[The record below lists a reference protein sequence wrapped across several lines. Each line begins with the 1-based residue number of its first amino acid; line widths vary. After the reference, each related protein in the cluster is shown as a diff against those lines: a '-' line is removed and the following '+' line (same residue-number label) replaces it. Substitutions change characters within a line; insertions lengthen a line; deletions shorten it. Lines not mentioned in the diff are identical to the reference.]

1 MTSDQDSS
9 RTGIPVDATGGPTI
23 DPTKNVLDLV
33 HAAVK
38 RLDDLHENDTV
49 WSEKLRNSETLRQDQ
64 HIEWLRESAMQ
75 LRAAESHRVD
85 EVLKLHSEFTSRLS
99 DAERDRINAI
109 RAVDVGAVAVAAQ
122 RSSDQA
128 NVLANQVAA
137 SAETLRSLVATTAT
151 TAANTA
157 AQIAAQFTD
166 RLASTE
172 KALTDRIG
180 ALEKAQYENKG
191 RSGVSDPLMEDLARQ
206 MRQLASGQQNAAG
219 KSEGIGASWSVLIA
233 VVAALIAL
241 GGLFIKLQS
250 TPTPLAQTTPQVIVT
265 PSPIQIPAK

>member
-1 MTSDQDSS
+1 MTTDSEHARPS
-9 RTGIPVDATGGPTI
+9 GIPVDASGGPTI

-38 RLDDLHENDTV
+38 RLDDLHGNDLV
-49 WSEKLRNSETLRQDQ
+49 WAEKLRSSETKRQDQ

-75 LRAAESHRVD
+75 LRAAESHRMD
-85 EVLKLHSEFTSRLS
+85 EVLKLHAEFNAKLS

-109 RAVDVGAVAVAAQ
+109 RAVDVGAVAVAAE

-166 RLASTE
+166 R
-172 KALTDRIG
+172 IG

-191 RSGVSDPLMEDLARQ
+191 KSGVADPQLEQVVRQVGDLATR
-206 MRQLASGQQNAAG
+206 MSLNSG
-219 KSEGIGASWSVLIA
+219 KSEGIGASWGVVIA
-233 VVAALIAL
+233 VIATVIAI
-241 GGLFIKLQS
+241 GGLLTKFQS
-250 TPTPLAQTTPQVIVT
+250 ASVPLAQTTPQVIVT